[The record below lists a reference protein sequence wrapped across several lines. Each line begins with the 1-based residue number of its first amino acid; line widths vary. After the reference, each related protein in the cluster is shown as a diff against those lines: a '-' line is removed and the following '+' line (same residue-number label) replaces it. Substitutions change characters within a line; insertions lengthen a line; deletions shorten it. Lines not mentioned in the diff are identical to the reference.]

1 MKTRTKIGLGAAA
14 GAGAAFGPVRRRG
27 RSCLTWTTRRVRYL
41 QGRVHGERYRLTRR
55 HPDPA
60 VSDDVLADRVRSQ
73 LGPVIKRLDIP
84 HVHVMVN
91 GHVVTLHGDV
101 ATAEDAYAVEE
112 KVASIAGVQG
122 VVSLLHEGLL
132 RSDTRPSEGA
142 EHQHSEAFR
151 SLLDAARDAGC
162 RENADR
168 AAVRVVL
175 AGFFEHLNEHD
186 RAHLVSHLPAD
197 VKLLAL
203 PPRRTGLALSCLRD
217 NMDAFVDAVA
227 KLDSVPVE
235 TAHDVVVAIL
245 RTLRDLLP
253 NEARD
258 IEGSLPIELR
268 DVWDAVPHVG
278 PEDD

>member
-1 MKTRTKIGLGAAA
+1 MKIRTKIALGAVAV
-14 GAGAAFGPVRRRG
+14 AGAAFGPARRRG
-27 RSCLTWTTRRVRYL
+27 RSCRRWTSRRFRYL
-41 QGRVHGERYRLTRR
+41 HGSVQGGRYRLTRR
-55 HPDPA
+55 HPDPT

-84 HVHVMVN
+84 HVHVMVT

-112 KVASIAGVQG
+112 KVASIAGVKG
-122 VVSLLHEGLL
+122 VISLLHEGLL

-142 EHQHSEAFR
+142 EQQHSEAFR
-151 SLLDAARDAGC
+151 RLLLAARDAGC
-162 RENADR
+162 REHAER
-168 AAVRVVL
+168 AAVRLVL
-175 AGFFEHLNEHD
+175 AGFLEHLHERD

-203 PPRRTGLALSCLRD
+203 PPRRTGLALTCLRD
-217 NMDAFVDAVA
+217 NMDTFVDAVA

-235 TAHDVVVAIL
+235 AAHDVVVATL
-245 RTLRDLLP
+245 RTLRDLVP